1 VLIGLLIGTAVVA
14 ATAVFGVLPLWSVG
28 VPLAMAAGFLLIAR
42 HQVRRATDSYWVDAQ
57 AESPTSTNV
66 IRRGSTRVDA
76 THGTARPAD
85 DEPTVPLDVEVL
97 RSAVAG
103 LEQQHSV
110 AVALPTADGTSLWD
124 PLPIMLPTYVDK
136 AAARRTIR
144 TVDLGESSARTAGQS
159 ANAAPKPASAS
170 VAGGGRAEPDDADN
184 EARTAPARVVNG

>member
-14 ATAVFGVLPLWSVG
+14 AAAVFGVLPLWSVG
-28 VPLAMAAGFLLIAR
+28 VPLATVSGFLLLAR

-57 AESPTSTNV
+57 AESPAPTNV

-159 ANAAPKPASAS
+159 AHDAPKAASAS
-170 VAGGGRAEPDDADN
+170 LAGGPDDSDDADN
-184 EARTAPARVVNG
+184 EERTAPARVVNG